1 MGLVLLIFLGFFVV
15 LCFDFLLCF
24 ICLRSV
30 SCVSSV
36 VSVTGLSML
45 DYPFGFLQRLFM
57 KAKKGRSYEGDVML
71 IAETSFCL
79 YDT

>member
-1 MGLVLLIFLGFFVV
+1 
-15 LCFDFLLCF
+15 
-24 ICLRSV
+24 
-30 SCVSSV
+30 VSSV
-36 VSVTGLSML
+36 VSVTGLSIL